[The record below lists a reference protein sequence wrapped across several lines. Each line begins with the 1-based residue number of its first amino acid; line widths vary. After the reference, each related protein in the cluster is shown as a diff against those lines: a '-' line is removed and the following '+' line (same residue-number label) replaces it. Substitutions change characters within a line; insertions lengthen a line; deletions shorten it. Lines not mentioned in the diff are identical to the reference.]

1 MSDYW
6 AKAPCPR
13 EQLVLFP
20 TSIDS
25 MIPPDHQVRL
35 FAELLDLCDWSAW
48 EARYHGRI
56 GQPPIHPKIVAG
68 LLLYGLRNQ
77 VRSSR
82 RLEYMASHAIDFIWL
97 AEGHRPDHSTI
108 CEFRT
113 RFATELRD
121 LFQQVIRI
129 ALKAGALSLAEVAF
143 DGTRVKANNNRYAT
157 WTAEKLESRIAEL
170 AKEFDAALAEL
181 SRNDSEGAKAGTL
194 ATSQLPPH
202 LAKLKERQELL
213 KQARDKCREADRV
226 RRLEGID
233 PQKSPAQIPKQDMDA
248 RVLPN
253 KEGGYAV
260 NYNPVVAT
268 ESKGGYIVDADVL
281 STASENNELV
291 PSLDRIEAAHQQ
303 KPDQVL
309 ADGLF
314 STGPNIVALEQ
325 RGIELYSPVSL
336 PEPQAN
342 PANRADPTQ
351 PVPESD
357 WPQLP
362 ISPQTKR
369 LDKACF
375 IFDPARNAYY
385 CPMGRTLPYDE
396 TKTDRHNGQKRTLN
410 IYRCESC
417 DGCPLKARCITDRST
432 VGVRSVT
439 RDAYANDRERHAA
452 KMLGE
457 QAKAIYRQRMHV
469 AETPFGFIKHVLGLR
484 QFLLRGLDKVKTE
497 WLWACLT
504 SNVTKLSR
512 HLRGPHATTKLE
524 TAKIG

>member
-181 SRNDSEGAKAGTL
+181 SRNDSEG
-194 ATSQLPPH
+194 S
-202 LAKLKERQELL
+202 
-213 KQARDKCREADRV
+213 
-226 RRLEGID
+226 
-233 PQKSPAQIPKQDMDA
+233 SP
-248 RVLPN
+248 
-253 KEGGYAV
+253 GG
-260 NYNPVVAT
+260 
-268 ESKGGYIVDADVL
+268 D
-281 STASENNELV
+281 
-291 PSLDRIEAAHQQ
+291 
-303 KPDQVL
+303 
-309 ADGLF
+309 
-314 STGPNIVALEQ
+314 
-325 RGIELYSPVSL
+325 
-336 PEPQAN
+336 
-342 PANRADPTQ
+342 
-351 PVPESD
+351 
-357 WPQLP
+357 
-362 ISPQTKR
+362 
-369 LDKACF
+369 
-375 IFDPARNAYY
+375 
-385 CPMGRTLPYDE
+385 
-396 TKTDRHNGQKRTLN
+396 
-410 IYRCESC
+410 
-417 DGCPLKARCITDRST
+417 
-432 VGVRSVT
+432 
-439 RDAYANDRERHAA
+439 
-452 KMLGE
+452 
-457 QAKAIYRQRMHV
+457 
-469 AETPFGFIKHVLGLR
+469 
-484 QFLLRGLDKVKTE
+484 
-497 WLWACLT
+497 
-504 SNVTKLSR
+504 
-512 HLRGPHATTKLE
+512 
-524 TAKIG
+524 

>member
-1 MSDYW
+1 
-6 AKAPCPR
+6 
-13 EQLVLFP
+13 
-20 TSIDS
+20 
-25 MIPPDHQVRL
+25 
-35 FAELLDLCDWSAW
+35 
-48 EARYHGRI
+48 
-56 GQPPIHPKIVAG
+56 
-68 LLLYGLRNQ
+68 
-77 VRSSR
+77 
-82 RLEYMASHAIDFIWL
+82 
-97 AEGHRPDHSTI
+97 
-108 CEFRT
+108 
-113 RFATELRD
+113 
-121 LFQQVIRI
+121 
-129 ALKAGALSLAEVAF
+129 
-143 DGTRVKANNNRYAT
+143 
-157 WTAEKLESRIAEL
+157 
-170 AKEFDAALAEL
+170 
-181 SRNDSEGAKAGTL
+181 
-194 ATSQLPPH
+194 
-202 LAKLKERQELL
+202 
-213 KQARDKCREADRV
+213 
-226 RRLEGID
+226 
-233 PQKSPAQIPKQDMDA
+233 
-248 RVLPN
+248 
-253 KEGGYAV
+253 
-260 NYNPVVAT
+260 
-268 ESKGGYIVDADVL
+268 
-281 STASENNELV
+281 
-291 PSLDRIEAAHQQ
+291 
-303 KPDQVL
+303 
-309 ADGLF
+309 
-314 STGPNIVALEQ
+314 VALEQ

-385 CPMGRTLPYDE
+385 CPMDRTLPYDE
-396 TKTDRHNGQKRTLN
+396 TKTDRHKGQKRTLN